1 MIIEYSI
8 GELKKYYRDATP
20 TDYTQDD
27 LENIR
32 LLEDRLSDLIDTEYT
47 ENSIIYHIFP
57 TVALFAVSTFLLGVF
72 LG

>member
-20 TDYTQDD
+20 TDYTLDD
-27 LENIR
+27 LENIH

-57 TVALFAVSTFLLGVF
+57 TVAFFAVSTFFLGVF